1 MKNLLKISKTKER
14 LYIIQ
19 RRMLR
24 FLENMIVYRKTK
36 NEIVRKGNSI

>member
-1 MKNLLKISKTKER
+1 MKNLLKILKIKER

-24 FLENMIVYRKTK
+24 FLENMIVYRKIK
-36 NEIVRKGNSI
+36 NEIVRKGNFI